1 MPQKKNKIK
10 DENDSKIFIDNLK
23 NKINKKEIQLKKFK
37 QETKKDKDKLL
48 RNIADLQN
56 LIKRNQK
63 HSVIEINRVKK
74 KYLIQIIDILDIIKK
89 SYKDKDPKTGIK
101 LIINDIEKFL
111 QDENIK
117 YIDCIGKSFDHK
129 IHHAITMIE
138 KNNCDDEIII
148 DELKKG
154 YYINGNILRPS
165 QVIVAKKINK

>member
-1 MPQKKNKIK
+1 MSQKKDKIK
-10 DENDSKIFIDNLK
+10 DEKYSNILIDNLK
-23 NKINKKEIQLKKFK
+23 NKLNKKEIQLKKFK
-37 QETKKDKDKLL
+37 QETKKDKDKLF

-63 HSVIEINRVKK
+63 HSVIEINRLKK

-89 SYKDKDPKTGIK
+89 SYNDKNPKTGIK
-101 LIINDIEKFL
+101 LIINDIEKIL

-117 YIDCIGKSFDHK
+117 YIDCIGKSFDHR
-129 IHHAITMIE
+129 IHHAITTIE
-138 KNNCDDEIII
+138 KNDCNDEIII

-154 YYINGNILRPS
+154 YYINDIILRPS

>member
-1 MPQKKNKIK
+1 MSQKKDKNKEEKNSNIL
-10 DENDSKIFIDNLK
+10 IDNLK
-23 NKINKKEIQLKKFK
+23 SKLNKKEIQLKKFK

-129 IHHAITMIE
+129 IHHAITTIE
-138 KNNCDDEIII
+138 KNDCDDEIII

-154 YYINGNILRPS
+154 YYINSNILRPS
-165 QVIVAKKINK
+165 QVIVAKKIKK

>member
-10 DENDSKIFIDNLK
+10 DEKDSKILIDNLK

-63 HSVIEINRVKK
+63 HSVIEINSLKK
-74 KYLIQIIDILDIIKK
+74 KYLIQIIDILEIMKK
-89 SYKDKDPKTGIK
+89 SYIDKNPKNGIK
-101 LIINDIEKFL
+101 LIINDIEKIL

-129 IHHAITMIE
+129 IHHAITTIE
-138 KNNCDDEIII
+138 KNDCDD
-148 DELKKG
+148 
-154 YYINGNILRPS
+154 
-165 QVIVAKKINK
+165 